1 MNVSD
6 DAVSARIAE
15 QVEHLRAEL
24 ERTRRDYERIMIHL
38 SQLSATV
45 TDKSKRTAMELMA
58 TVVATDYEL
67 KVLLLRDLEEP
78 HDREVWEKYL
88 AVVMWATVEE
98 LPPRVGQAYV
108 NAGKALKD
116 SLKPLRS
123 DQAFMKALADIRN
136 RVAAHRDV
144 TNGDH
149 WLAQWHLSAISNKH
163 NTRTV
168 LQSKI
173 VAYTGTVLDALR
185 ALGRAILREHPDM
198 LPERE

>member
-88 AVVMWATVEE
+88 AVVIWATVEE
-98 LPPRVGQAYV
+98 LPPRVGQDFV

-144 TNGDH
+144 TSGDH
-149 WLAQWHLSAISNKH
+149 WLAQWHLSAISSKLNA
-163 NTRTV
+163 RTV

-173 VAYTGTVLDALR
+173 VVHTGTVLDALR
-185 ALGRAILREHPDM
+185 ALGRALLREHPDM

>member
-1 MNVSD
+1 MNVSG

-88 AVVMWATVEE
+88 ALVMWATVEE
-98 LPPRVGQAYV
+98 LPPRVGQDFV

-123 DQAFMKALADIRN
+123 DQAFMKALGDIRN

-144 TNGDH
+144 ANGDH

>member
-6 DAVSARIAE
+6 DAVFARIAE

-88 AVVMWATVEE
+88 ALVMWATVEE
-98 LPPRVGQAYV
+98 LPPRVGQDFG

-116 SLKPLRS
+116 SLKLLRS
-123 DQAFMKALADIRN
+123 DQAFMKALGDIRN

-149 WLAQWHLSAISNKH
+149 WLAQCHLSAISNKH
-163 NTRTV
+163 NTRAV

-185 ALGRAILREHPDM
+185 AFGCSLLREHPDM

>member
-88 AVVMWATVEE
+88 A
-98 LPPRVGQAYV
+98 
-108 NAGKALKD
+108 
-116 SLKPLRS
+116 
-123 DQAFMKALADIRN
+123 
-136 RVAAHRDV
+136 
-144 TNGDH
+144 
-149 WLAQWHLSAISNKH
+149 
-163 NTRTV
+163 
-168 LQSKI
+168 
-173 VAYTGTVLDALR
+173 
-185 ALGRAILREHPDM
+185 
-198 LPERE
+198 

>member
-6 DAVSARIAE
+6 DAVSARTAE

-24 ERTRRDYERIMIHL
+24 ERTRRDYERIMVHL

>member
-88 AVVMWATVEE
+88 AVVIWATVEE
-98 LPPRVGQAYV
+98 LPPRVGQDFV

>member
-6 DAVSARIAE
+6 DAVSARTAE

-24 ERTRRDYERIMIHL
+24 ERTRRDYERIMVHL

-123 DQAFMKALADIRN
+123 DQAFMKALGDIRN

-144 TNGDH
+144 TNEDH

>member
-88 AVVMWATVEE
+88 AVVIWATVEE
-98 LPPRVGQAYV
+98 LPPRVGQDFV

-123 DQAFMKALADIRN
+123 DQAFMKALGDIRN

-149 WLAQWHLSAISNKH
+149 WLAQWHLSAISSKLNA
-163 NTRTV
+163 RTV

-173 VAYTGTVLDALR
+173 VAHTGTVLDALR
-185 ALGRAILREHPDM
+185 ALGRALLREHPDM